1 MKRLT
6 ELQNFRQEILEA
18 LGTSV
23 SPLQMLDLS
32 KKMRI
37 KAGSDEYEYMRDLL
51 ELMVDEG
58 IVQRMSR
65 RRYTLP
71 HRTSSDIHGVLSY
84 HHNNA
89 VVTTRDESVPVIAI
103 RRHDMNTALSGDTV
117 VVQMHA
123 IAPGKKP
130 RGEVLD
136 IVQRAAHV
144 ITGTIEHDGT
154 FFYVIPDDVKYHID
168 FLVAEQHL
176 NGAKPGDKVS
186 ARFHRWR
193 NAQSSP
199 EVTIAEVIGR
209 SGKAAVEFAAILKEF
224 RLPKTFP
231 PEVEAE
237 ALGYAHP
244 DPSTLENRRD
254 IRDLRIVTIDPEDAR
269 DFDDALSLTHLDNG
283 NIELGVH
290 IADVSHYVQEGSALD
305 KEALQRGNSTYLV
318 DCVVPMLPERLSNDI
333 CSLVPNQPRCAYS
346 VFMEFSPTGIRR
358 SYRIE
363 ETLIQSCR
371 RYTYDEAQSIIEG
384 ADGDHAD
391 LIHELHALARKLFT
405 RRMKAGGID
414 FETQE
419 IKFILDAEKMPSRAV
434 VKTRTHATS
443 LVEECMLAA
452 NRTVA
457 EHLHALKKEWN
468 LQDVPPFV
476 YRVHDKPSADKIAD
490 ATNVIRALG
499 FDVPSGQL
507 SPLQINAVLEQ
518 AANRPDKP
526 VVNTLLLRSMAKA
539 VYAEYNIGHYGLG
552 FADYSHFTSPIR
564 RYPDLVV
571 HRFLKEYS
579 KGLPEQRR
587 MSKLRD
593 LASYA
598 SDHCSLTE
606 RQSVEAE
613 RASTKLAQTILAH
626 EHVGSDHVGY
636 VTGVTQFGVFIT
648 LHDLMIEGLLHLRDF
663 DDDYYIFDDRR
674 MRIIGRNSRRVV
686 RYGTQLRVR
695 IVKANIDRREI
706 DLRLSKDQSGIEQT
720 VELVEREIK
729 KPKRSGR
736 RGRES

>member
-1 MKRLT
+1 
-6 ELQNFRQEILEA
+6 
-18 LGTSV
+18 
-23 SPLQMLDLS
+23 
-32 KKMRI
+32 
-37 KAGSDEYEYMRDLL
+37 
-51 ELMVDEG
+51 
-58 IVQRMSR
+58 
-65 RRYTLP
+65 
-71 HRTSSDIHGVLSY
+71 
-84 HHNNA
+84 
-89 VVTTRDESVPVIAI
+89 
-103 RRHDMNTALSGDTV
+103 
-117 VVQMHA
+117 
-123 IAPGKKP
+123 
-130 RGEVLD
+130 
-136 IVQRAAHV
+136 
-144 ITGTIEHDGT
+144 
-154 FFYVIPDDVKYHID
+154 
-168 FLVAEQHL
+168 
-176 NGAKPGDKVS
+176 
-186 ARFHRWR
+186 
-193 NAQSSP
+193 
-199 EVTIAEVIGR
+199 
-209 SGKAAVEFAAILKEF
+209 
-224 RLPKTFP
+224 
-231 PEVEAE
+231 
-237 ALGYAHP
+237 
-244 DPSTLENRRD
+244 
-254 IRDLRIVTIDPEDAR
+254 
-269 DFDDALSLTHLDNG
+269 
-283 NIELGVH
+283 
-290 IADVSHYVQEGSALD
+290 
-305 KEALQRGNSTYLV
+305 
-318 DCVVPMLPERLSNDI
+318 
-333 CSLVPNQPRCAYS
+333 
-346 VFMEFSPTGIRR
+346 
-358 SYRIE
+358 
-363 ETLIQSCR
+363 
-371 RYTYDEAQSIIEG
+371 
-384 ADGDHAD
+384 
-391 LIHELHALARKLFT
+391 
-405 RRMKAGGID
+405 MKAGGID

-457 EHLHALKKEWN
+457 EHLHALKKDWN

>member
-6 ELQNFRQEILEA
+6 ELQNFREEILEA
-18 LGTSV
+18 LGTSA
-23 SPLQMLDLS
+23 SPLQLLDLS
-32 KKMRI
+32 KKLRI
-37 KAGSDEYEYMRDLL
+37 KAGSDEYEYLRDLL
-51 ELMVDEG
+51 ELMVEEG

-65 RRYTLP
+65 RRFTLP
-71 HRTSSDIHGVLSY
+71 HRSSSDVHGVLSY

-89 VVTTRDESVPVIAI
+89 VVTTRDEAIPVIAI

-117 VVQMHA
+117 VVQLHA
-123 IAPGKKP
+123 TAPGKKP
-130 RGEVLD
+130 KGEVLD
-136 IVQRAAHV
+136 IVQRAPHV
-144 ITGTIEHDGT
+144 ITGTLEHDGT
-154 FFYVIPDDVKYHID
+154 FFYVIPDDVKYHVD
-168 FLVAEQHL
+168 FLVAEQAL

-193 NAQSSP
+193 TAQSSP

-224 RLPKTFP
+224 RLPRTFP
-231 PEVEAE
+231 GEVEAE
-237 ALGYAHP
+237 AASHVHP
-244 DPSTLENRRD
+244 DGNALSGRRD
-254 IRDLRIVTIDPEDAR
+254 IRDMRIVTIDPEDAR
-269 DFDDALSLTHLDNG
+269 DFDDALSLRHLDNG
-283 NIELGVH
+283 TVELGVH
-290 IADVSHYVQEGSALD
+290 IADVSHYVSEGSMLD
-305 KEALQRGNSTYLV
+305 KEALLRGNSTYLV

-333 CSLVPNQPRCAYS
+333 CSLVPNKPRFAYS
-346 VFMEFSPTGIRR
+346 VFMEFSATGIRR

-371 RYTYDEAQSIIEG
+371 RYSYDEAQTIIEG

-391 LIHELHALARKLFT
+391 LIHDLHALARKLFT

-419 IKFILDAEKMPSRAV
+419 IKFILDEEKMPSRAV
-434 VKTRTHATS
+434 VKMRTHATS

-457 EHLHALKKEWN
+457 EHLHTLKKEWD
-468 LQDVPPFV
+468 LRDVPPFL
-476 YRVHDKPSADKIAD
+476 YRVHDKPSADKISD

-499 FDVPSGQL
+499 FDVPSGPL

-518 AANRPDKP
+518 ASNRPDRP

-552 FADYSHFTSPIR
+552 FADYAHFTSPIR
-564 RYPDLVV
+564 RYPDLVI

-587 MSKLRD
+587 LSKLRD
-593 LASYA
+593 IASYA
-598 SDHCSLTE
+598 SDHCSQTE
-606 RQSVEAE
+606 RQSVDAE

-626 EHVGSDHVGY
+626 EHLGSDHVGY

-663 DDDYYIFDDRR
+663 EDDYYIFDERR
-674 MRIIGRNSRRVV
+674 MRIFGRNTRRVV

-706 DLRLSKDQSGIEQT
+706 DLRLSKDQTGIEQT
-720 VELVEREIK
+720 IELVEHEVK
-729 KPKRSGR
+729 KPRRSGR